1 MTDGIPDDETGSRED
16 AQQRP
21 VERLVI
27 RLRAAANNKS
37 LDIGTAWNLLDEAAD
52 VIETLNNERLR
63 SRVGNTP

>member
-1 MTDGIPDDETGSRED
+1 MTDGIPDDETKSRED
-16 AQQRP
+16 TQRP
-21 VERLVI
+21 VEQLVI
-27 RLRAAANNKS
+27 RLRGAANNKS